1 MGLNLPQKPTPCL
14 KSPFSKSNL
23 CLKTRSRTLKIPKAE
38 PMIGIQTQEPNPALY
53 CNPHFRQ
60 KVSSETVPLGFAA
73 VAQQAGVTFVTFCC
87 LLLLQ
92 RLDFG
97 PQNARVWAKRRTR
110 RFPRPYAALRRAVVG
125 VVTVAPVRVRCVV
138 SSLQVSGINAVKTQ
152 RRRRENKGLAPTFI
166 VSSKFCT

>member
-1 MGLNLPQKPTPCL
+1 MNLPQKPTPCL

-110 RFPRPYAALRRAVVG
+110 RFPRPYAALRARRDVTSCGGGRGHCCARPCQVCCLVAAGVG
-125 VVTVAPVRVRCVV
+125 D
-138 SSLQVSGINAVKTQ
+138 
-152 RRRRENKGLAPTFI
+152 
-166 VSSKFCT
+166 